1 MQIFGSL
8 EGNEI
13 GLTYSN
19 ATMEIYNYTF
29 VKGLYMMVISFVSF
43 TLLGLYLDKV
53 LPKKYGEQRCPWFCL
68 SKRFCC
74 SCCNRASIDDVDEDA
89 EPLGQD

>member
-8 EGNEI
+8 EGSGI
-13 GLTYSN
+13 GLKYSN
-19 ATMEIYNYTF
+19 ATMEIYNYTY
-29 VKGLYMMVISFVSF
+29 VRGLYMMILSFFLF

-53 LPKKYGEQRCPWFCL
+53 LPRQFGERRSLCFCL

-74 SCCNRASIDDVDEDA
+74 SCCKRGSAIDDAEDFS
-89 EPLGQD
+89 EE